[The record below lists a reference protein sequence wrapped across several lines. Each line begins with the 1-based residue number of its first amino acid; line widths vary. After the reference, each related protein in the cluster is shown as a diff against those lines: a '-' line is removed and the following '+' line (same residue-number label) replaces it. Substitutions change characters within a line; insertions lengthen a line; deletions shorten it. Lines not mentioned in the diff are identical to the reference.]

1 MTGIGGDAFAL
12 YYEAATRKVH
22 AVNGSGP
29 SPAEATL
36 EAICKDLGVTDRI
49 YGSIPTTSGH
59 AVTVPGAAA
68 AWVDVVAGFGS
79 GKLSLAQIL
88 APAIELAEDGF
99 AVSELSSYY
108 VSGHGFEFP
117 SSY

>member
-12 YYEAATRKVH
+12 YFEADTKRVH

-29 SPAEATL
+29 SAADATL
-36 EAICKDLGVTDRI
+36 EGICGDLGVTDRI
-49 YGSIPTTSGH
+49 HGSIPTTSGH

-68 AWVDVVAGFGS
+68 AWVDIVAKFGS
-79 GKLSLAQIL
+79 GKLSMLQVL
-88 APAIELAEDGF
+88 SPAIELADEGF

-108 VSGHGFEFP
+108 VSLV
-117 SSY
+117 

>member
-12 YYEAATRKVH
+12 YYEARTKQVH

-29 SPAEATL
+29 SATEATL
-36 EAICKDLGVTDRI
+36 HGICEDLGITDRI
-49 YGSIPTTSGH
+49 HGSIPTTSGH

-68 AWVDVVAGFGS
+68 AWVDLVTGFGS
-79 GKLSLAQIL
+79 GKLSLAHVL
-88 APAIELAEDGF
+88 APAIELAEEGF

-108 VSGHGFEFP
+108 VSANEQMI
-117 SSY
+117 